1 MLRDLAK
8 SDKQHPALFLLAL
21 LPYFTPPKPPRRCC
35 VLTAGAPVSH
45 QWKFPEM
52 SLWPWVIGR
61 RLGVLRHR
69 HTYRHTILSQ
79 TIVPSP
85 HTTAVTPTPVSE
97 GKIGPAMR
105 VCPLLHLPL
114 KAQSDLP
121 TPTLSYRGFTFS
133 YSEFSLS
140 RWLSQGPDWKGDG
153 SKGKCKISWAW
164 ILFYIWFF

>member
-21 LPYFTPPKPPRRCC
+21 LPYFTPPNSLPQPPHRCC

-85 HTTAVTPTPVSE
+85 HTTAVTPTRASE

-105 VCPLLHLPL
+105 VSLSFFFSPKSPEWLAHSNPFISWLHLL
-114 KAQSDLP
+114 VLRVQSV
-121 TPTLSYRGFTFS
+121 TVT
-133 YSEFSLS
+133 
-140 RWLSQGPDWKGDG
+140 
-153 SKGKCKISWAW
+153 
-164 ILFYIWFF
+164 